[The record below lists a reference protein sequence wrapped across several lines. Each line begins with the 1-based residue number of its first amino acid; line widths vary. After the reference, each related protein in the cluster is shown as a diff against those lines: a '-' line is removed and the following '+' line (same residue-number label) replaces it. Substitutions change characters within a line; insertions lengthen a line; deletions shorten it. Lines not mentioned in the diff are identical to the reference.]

1 MNDSETKK
9 VDDFCAAI
17 NASQGLDLRGR
28 CEALKDVSLPEGF
41 HTVVLRHPDTGAFA
55 GYWSS
60 TARSGS
66 MVASRL
72 CGWLSRSG
80 YSSVRSAAFHEP
92 EEWTVNLVLC
102 Q

>member
-1 MNDSETKK
+1 MTNSETKK

-17 NASQGLDLRGR
+17 NASHGLDLRAR
-28 CEALKDVSLPEGF
+28 SEALKAVFLPEGF
-41 HTVVLRHPDTGAFA
+41 HTVVLRYPDTGAFA

-60 TARSGS
+60 TGRSGS
-66 MVASRL
+66 MMASRL

-80 YSSVRSAAFHEP
+80 HSSVRSAASHEP
-92 EEWTVNLVLC
+92 EERTVNLVLC